1 MTEPA
6 TPPVLVMD
14 LDGTVIRSDTT
25 HELLIL
31 CIRWAPLLFPV
42 ILVQLIFDRARAKR
56 RLAEEFGKHLDAA
69 NLPYDEA
76 ALELVRTHREQ
87 GGSTWLVSGS
97 DHILVERIAL
107 HLDCFDRHKGSDP
120 GANLTSARKAQF
132 LSEELPGGFLYA
144 GNSRQDFAVW
154 QKSGAGYT
162 FRAPAEARYL
172 VSETG
177 QPVKLEE
184 VVPPANGIKP
194 LLKAM
199 RLHQWAK
206 NLLIFITPVLLLAHL
221 EKIDVANLLAAFICF
236 GFMASGTYLLN
247 DLFDIQDDRKHSTKR
262 LRQIAAGQLS
272 VPAALAAFL
281 VLTLGSLAWAFA
293 ISTGFGIMLLLYAFV
308 TVVYSFRLKRLPIV
322 DVFILAG
329 LFTIRVWA
337 GGIVVGAYTSVWF
350 TMFIGLVFLS
360 LALTKRY
367 VEIQKSSSASISG
380 RGYRTGDAPF
390 VLAFGAATGTA
401 AVLALAIYGLLAPN
415 RLLDNAALILIMAA
429 ILAAW
434 FMRIWLI
441 AVRGEL
447 HDDPVL
453 FAIKDKVSLAS
464 LGVIA
469 LCFLI
474 ESAKPIWTNWF

>member
-1 MTEPA
+1 M
-6 TPPVLVMD
+6 
-14 LDGTVIRSDTT
+14 
-25 HELLIL
+25 
-31 CIRWAPLLFPV
+31 
-42 ILVQLIFDRARAKR
+42 
-56 RLAEEFGKHLDAA
+56 
-69 NLPYDEA
+69 
-76 ALELVRTHREQ
+76 
-87 GGSTWLVSGS
+87 
-97 DHILVERIAL
+97 
-107 HLDCFDRHKGSDP
+107 
-120 GANLTSARKAQF
+120 
-132 LSEELPGGFLYA
+132 
-144 GNSRQDFAVW
+144 
-154 QKSGAGYT
+154 
-162 FRAPAEARYL
+162 
-172 VSETG
+172 
-177 QPVKLEE
+177 
-184 VVPPANGIKP
+184 
-194 LLKAM
+194 
-199 RLHQWAK
+199 
-206 NLLIFITPVLLLAHL
+206 
-221 EKIDVANLLAAFICF
+221 IDVVNLLAAFVCF

-262 LRQIAAGQLS
+262 LRQIASGQLS
-272 VPAALAAFL
+272 VPTAIAAFL
-281 VLTLGSLAWAFA
+281 VLTLGSLAGGFT
-293 ISTGFGIMLLLYAFV
+293 ISVGFGIMLLIYAFV
-308 TVVYSFRLKRLPIV
+308 TVAYSFRLKRLPII

-380 RGYRTGDAPF
+380 RGYRTGDAAF

-401 AVLALAIYGLLAPN
+401 AVLALSIYGLLAPN
-415 RLLDNAALILIMAA
+415 RLLGNAALILIMAA

>member
-1 MTEPA
+1 MAEPEKL
-6 TPPVLVMD
+6 PVLVMD
-14 LDGTVIRSDTT
+14 MDGTLLRSDTT

-31 CIRWAPLLFPV
+31 CIRWATLMFPV
-42 ILVQLIFDRARAKR
+42 ILLQLIVDRARAKR
-56 RLAEEFGKHLDAA
+56 WLAENFGEHLDAA
-69 NLPYDEA
+69 SLPYDEA
-76 ALELVRTHREQ
+76 ALDLVRTHRER

-107 HLDCFDRHKGSDP
+107 HLGCFDRYQGSHP
-120 GANLTSARKAQF
+120 GTNLTSARKAQF
-132 LSEELPGGFLYA
+132 LTRELSEHFLYA
-144 GNSRQDFAVW
+144 GNSRHDFAVW
-154 QKSGAGYT
+154 QKSGAGFT
-162 FRAPAEARYL
+162 FRAPAKARHL
-172 VSETG
+172 VSDKG
-177 QPVKLEE
+177 LPVELQEI
-184 VVPPANGIKP
+184 VPPANGIKP
-194 LLKAM
+194 LLKAL

-206 NLLIFITPVLLLAHL
+206 NLLIFVTPVLLLAQL
-221 EKIDVANLLAAFICF
+221 ETIDVLNLIAAFVCF
-236 GFMASGTYLLN
+236 GLMASGTYLLN

-272 VPAALAAFL
+272 VPNAFAAFL
-281 VLTLGSLAWAFA
+281 VLTLGSLACGFA
-293 ISTGFGIMLLLYAFV
+293 ISAGFGFTLLTYAVV
-308 TVVYSFRLKRLPIV
+308 TVAYSFRLKRLPVV

-350 TMFIGLVFLS
+350 TMFVALVFLS

-367 VEIQKSSSASISG
+367 AEIQKSSSALISG
-380 RGYRTGDAPF
+380 RGYRAGDAAF
-390 VLAFGAATGTA
+390 VLAFGTATGTA

-415 RLLDNAALILIMAA
+415 RLLDNAALILIMAG

-447 HDDPVL
+447 QDDPVL
-453 FAIKDKVSLAS
+453 FAIKDKTSLVSL
-464 LGVIA
+464 GIIA

-474 ESAKPIWTNWF
+474 ESARPIWTNWF